1 MSKKKKIYKKII
13 WVNFSEQV
21 KDLMDMADVFVLTSQ
36 YEGFGMV
43 FLEAMLTNTPI
54 ISTNVSAIPEV
65 IRNNYNGILIKP
77 NNMNQMILALN
88 RIKNKKLIKKFSVN
102 SKKLLSGKFH
112 LNTMNEKTNNV
123 YNSILSK

>member
-1 MSKKKKIYKKII
+1 
-13 WVNFSEQV
+13 
-21 KDLMDMADVFVLTSQ
+21 MDMADVFVLTSQ

-65 IRNNYNGILIKP
+65 IRSNYNGILIKP